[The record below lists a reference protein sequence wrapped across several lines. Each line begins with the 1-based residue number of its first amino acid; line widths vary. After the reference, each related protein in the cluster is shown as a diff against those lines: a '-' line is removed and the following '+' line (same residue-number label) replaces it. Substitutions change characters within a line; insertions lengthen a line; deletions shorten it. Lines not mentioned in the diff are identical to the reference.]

1 MIQQIVNELG
11 PWNWMVLGII
21 LLGAEIVMPGVFLI
35 WIGLAALV
43 TGVLS
48 LVLWDTTFW
57 SWQVQT
63 LVFLALSLLSAWI
76 GKRIMDAS
84 GDETDEPLLNR
95 RQAQLVGRVATL
107 EEPIR
112 NGQGRV
118 RIGDTLWRVTG
129 ADMDAGTRVRVA
141 AENAGTLRVEAAD

>member
-21 LLGAEIVMPGVFLI
+21 LLGAEILVPGVFLI
-35 WIGLAALV
+35 WIGLAAIV
-43 TGVLS
+43 TGVAS
-48 LVLWDTTFW
+48 LLLWETGFW

-112 NGQGRV
+112 NGRGRV

-129 ADMDAGTRVRVA
+129 ADMDAGTRVRVT
-141 AENAGTLRVEAAD
+141 AEDAGTLRVEPES

>member
-21 LLGAEIVMPGVFLI
+21 LLGAEILVPGVFLI
-35 WIGLAALV
+35 WIGLAAIV
-43 TGVLS
+43 TGVAS
-48 LVLWDTTFW
+48 LVLWEAGFW

-112 NGQGRV
+112 NGRGRV

-129 ADMDAGTRVRVA
+129 ADMDAGTRVRVT
-141 AENAGTLRVEAAD
+141 AEDAGTLRVEPES

>member
-21 LLGAEIVMPGVFLI
+21 LLGAEILVPGVFLI

-48 LVLWDTTFW
+48 LALWETAFW

-63 LVFLALSLLSAWI
+63 LVFLALALAAAWY

-84 GDETDEPLLNR
+84 GEESDEPLLNR

-129 ADMDAGTRVRVA
+129 ADMDAGTRVRVT
-141 AENAGTLRVEAAD
+141 AEDAGTLRVEAES